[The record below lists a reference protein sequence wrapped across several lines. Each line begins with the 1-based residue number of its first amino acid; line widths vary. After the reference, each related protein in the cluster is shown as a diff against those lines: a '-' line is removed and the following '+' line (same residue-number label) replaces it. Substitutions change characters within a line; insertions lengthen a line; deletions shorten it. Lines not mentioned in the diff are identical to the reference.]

1 MYSLKE
7 LLDSVISVNVKT
19 GPWWKVLALSC
30 GGPFHLKTFSAPA
43 WRSGEPF
50 QCLEVK
56 LWKLNKS
63 RTIWLAALTPL
74 RLPAILTWN
83 RAEMCFDAIIRMYLA
98 CSYRRFLRDRVC
110 NEYID
115 FCPRR
120 GFEPLD
126 SSAMMANQVAHFLGL
141 HMEDS
146 NFLANVWNQGL
157 YAVDRNMKMKK
168 PHSLTMN
175 PSC

>member
-1 MYSLKE
+1 M
-7 LLDSVISVNVKT
+7 
-19 GPWWKVLALSC
+19 
-30 GGPFHLKTFSAPA
+30 F
-43 WRSGEPF
+43 
-50 QCLEVK
+50 
-56 LWKLNKS
+56 
-63 RTIWLAALTPL
+63 
-74 RLPAILTWN
+74 
-83 RAEMCFDAIIRMYLA
+83 FDAIIRMYRA

-146 NFLANVWNQGL
+146 NFVANVWNQGL
-157 YAVDRNMKMKK
+157 YVNQVDRNIKMQQVNILILI
-168 PHSLTMN
+168 HILTMN